1 MELTSEIET
10 FQTSRV
16 QINFQSIHLDY
27 FTGADGKPE
36 LNKVHNITLN
46 CAKTQQRYQGT
57 ITLIDNNSFK
67 EIAISMK
74 GLQNY
79 EFNSNLVMNEDVYL
93 TRCLTCK
100 LESKSFVTIH
110 AINIVSIKAKINSQ
124 QMKSLKGHLDFR
136 FKSSYETCKKL
147 EFENDLHRDIFH
159 RLKKND
165 LDMKIICH
173 GKTFD
178 FNKNLLC
185 SISDVFERMV
195 NNSYSIEG
203 QSGTVEIN
211 DFLPKTIESFQKM
224 VFSSEPIAKEEMS
237 VDLVMFANKYGIYSL
252 TKIIVGHLLETL
264 NMDNIYEIMEAAY
277 LIENE
282 KLLKAC
288 ASFVKANLF
297 KGLFKDK
304 EKWNEFQK
312 AHPACGSRILSYIM
326 FNELD

>member
-16 QINFQSIHLDY
+16 QINFESINLDY

-36 LNKVHNITLN
+36 LCKVHKIALI
-46 CAKTQQRYQGT
+46 CSKTQQRYEGS
-57 ITLIDNNSFK
+57 ITLIHNNSYK
-67 EIAISMK
+67 GINIHMK
-74 GLQNY
+74 GLESY
-79 EFNSNLVMNEDVYL
+79 DFNSDLIMNGDVYL
-93 TRCLTCK
+93 TKCPICK
-100 LESKSFVTIH
+100 KESDSFLTIH
-110 AINIVSIKAKINSQ
+110 ANKIAVIKAKNNSQ
-124 QMKSLKGHLDFR
+124 QIKSLRGHLEFR
-136 FKSSYETCKKL
+136 LKSSYETCKKL

-211 DFLPKTIESFQKM
+211 DVLPNTIESFQKM

-237 VDLVMFANKYGIYSL
+237 VELVMFANKYGIHSL
-252 TKIIVGHLLETL
+252 IKTIVGHLLETL

-277 LIENE
+277 LIEND

-288 ASFVKANLF
+288 AKFVKNNLS
-297 KGLFKDK
+297 KGHFKDK
-304 EKWNEFQK
+304 EKWDEFQK
-312 AHPACGSRILSYIM
+312 AHPACGSKILSYIM